1 MVQVLIIRSHSLVG
15 TFIRSRDD
23 KLYVELKERKKERTR
38 EKLKTYITNYQRE
51 NKKKNKAKGSTEIQK
66 KIPPVYREV

>member
-23 KLYVELKERKKERTR
+23 KLYVELKERKNKRKIKNIYYKLPTR
-38 EKLKTYITNYQRE
+38 KQEKKQGQGKYRNSKE
-51 NKKKNKAKGSTEIQK
+51 NKRNM
-66 KIPPVYREV
+66 PL

>member
-23 KLYVELKERKKERTR
+23 KLYVELKERKNKRKIKNIYYKLPTR
-38 EKLKTYITNYQRE
+38 KQEKKQGPREVQKLKRKFHQF
-51 NKKKNKAKGSTEIQK
+51 TEK
-66 KIPPVYREV
+66 SD